1 MKYNVVAEYDWTS
14 SPRGSGMRTKAPR
27 VWVKSYKL
35 KSNQIMQAI
44 KGFVAIATEGGGS
57 GNAKSFYEKMYG
69 EAAEAEDDF
78 NFPFFGDE
86 VRSFGNNFGD
96 TFQDGIGGSGGI
108 GGDIFQAA
116 KGFAGGV
123 GQALNLS
130 DSSSLESAKGSLANA
145 AGSAASGNFKEAGKS
160 VMSALNTLGNGGAPG
175 TYIESP
181 MFYQFE
187 KSDSPLNVSF
197 ALANTIN
204 ADSVSKN
211 KALIDKLTR
220 INRPLRTN
228 SIAVDP
234 PRIYQVKVPGHRFIK
249 WAYCEQ
255 FSVKLLGTRR
265 EINGVIVPEAYEIS
279 MSFKSLTLEHSGF
292 MDSV

>member
-1 MKYNVVAEYDWTS
+1 MAKFDVVKEYDWTS

-35 KSNQIMQAI
+35 NTNSIMTAVENYI
-44 KGFVAIATEGGGS
+44 NIGKTAGGS
-57 GNAKSFYEKMYG
+57 AKEFYDNMYG
-69 EAAEAEDDF
+69 NGVTTPEDDF

-86 VRSFGNNFGD
+86 VRSFGNTFGD
-96 TFQDGIGGSGGI
+96 TFQNGLGEG
-108 GGDIFQAA
+108 
-116 KGFAGGV
+116 GGV
-123 GQALNLS
+123 GTAIDNI
-130 DSSSLESAKGSLANA
+130 AKEVVGLIAQ
-145 AGSAASGNFKEAGKS
+145 GSALVGGDNIAKAKDQIQNKDILGAIGTITSGIK
-160 VMSALNTLGNGGAPG
+160 GGGDPG
-175 TYIESP
+175 SYVETP

-204 ADSVSKN
+204 SDSVSKN

-220 INRPLRTN
+220 INRPLRRN

-265 EINGVIVPEAYEIS
+265 EISGVIVPEAYQID
-279 MSFKSLTLEHSGF
+279 MSFKSLTLEHAGF